1 MPIFPKIHAYIRR
14 RLCLSSR
21 PKIGMNF
28 EDILFRFILA
38 RKCNKFVTSTSII
51 LK

>member
-1 MPIFPKIHAYIRR
+1 MPIFLKIHAYIRR

-28 EDILFRFILA
+28 EGSLFRFILA
-38 RKCNKFVTSTSII
+38 RKCNKFVTSTSFI